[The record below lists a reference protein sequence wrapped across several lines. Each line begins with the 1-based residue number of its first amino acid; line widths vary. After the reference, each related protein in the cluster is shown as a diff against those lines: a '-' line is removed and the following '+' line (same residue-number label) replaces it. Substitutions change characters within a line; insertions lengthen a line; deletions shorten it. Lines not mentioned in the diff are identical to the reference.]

1 MARLPTQWVP
11 EAWDNRKWK
20 HDKGWCK
27 TWNQTIGIKKEK
39 NQKWNSR
46 EKQLLELDDS
56 NTMLKLK

>member
-11 EAWDNRKWK
+11 EAWDYRKWK

-27 TWNQTIGIKKEK
+27 AWNQTIGIKKEK
-39 NQKWNSR
+39 TGNGTA
-46 EKQLLELDDS
+46 EKDHLLELNNA